1 MNLAELNTK
10 LRALLTPELG
20 TYSNGSLSIWAYG
33 SSNPPPSVSNGL
45 ECLIRQVP
53 LGYAK
58 SSSAGQKYKI
68 QEWEIYLK
76 NYKKDLNLS
85 KAIIKI
91 EKSFSVIQVVH
102 MPYSLDTIE
111 QARILIK
118 DPIVFQSF

>member
-1 MNLAELNTK
+1 MIIADLNIK
-10 LRALLTPELG
+10 LRSLLTPELG
-20 TYSNGSLSIWAYG
+20 TYSNGALSIWAYG

-58 SSSAGQKYKI
+58 SSSAGQKYKV

-76 NYKKDLNLS
+76 NYKKDLNMS
-85 KAIIKI
+85 KAIVKI
-91 EKSFSVIQVVH
+91 EKAFSVIQVTH
-102 MPYSLDTIE
+102 MPYTSDAIE

-118 DPIVFQSF
+118 DPVVFQSL